1 MLFKNIFITHTIII
15 SFFYLTSS
23 ILWGEARQRF
33 AGKSKF
39 QEFFSGILLSV
50 LTIVLINFPIFTDH
64 GTNIQIRAL
73 GMEIAAIFFGNI
85 TLVTMFFFD
94 IIAFYFIKGFNY
106 VYLIDSLL
114 LLIVLFIGFYMNYQ
128 KWDEK
133 KRILILTPIIILFRC
148 IGFYLID
155 KWMLKPMG
163 AIVSERLLQTIGFW
177 ILMFVPALLL
187 SYFIAYQ
194 TRNTE
199 IKLKKMENIANVDS
213 LTGLYNRRY
222 FEKQLLNGCSK
233 SYDTSIP
240 MALLMIDVDYF
251 KKYNDLYGHPKGDEC
266 LRKVATSLQLETTSA
281 SGIVARYGGE
291 EFSILLP
298 KSDLNDAIKIGNRL
312 CKNIKK
318 LKIEHEQSEKKLVT
332 LSIGVA
338 SLIAETEQDYLK
350 LVKQA
355 DLALYKSKHNGRDQ
369 VSC

>member
-39 QEFFSGILLSV
+39 QEFFIGFLLSGLTILL
-50 LTIVLINFPIFTDH
+50 LNFPIFTDH
-64 GTNIQIRAL
+64 GTNIQIKTL

-94 IIAFYFIKGFNY
+94 LIAFYFINGFNF

-114 LLIVLFIGFYMNYQ
+114 LLFVLCFGFYMKYE

-133 KRILILTPIIILFRC
+133 KRILILTPMIILFKC
-148 IGFYLID
+148 IGFYLIE
-155 KWMLKPMG
+155 KWMLRPVG
-163 AIVSERLLQTIGFW
+163 VIVIGRLLQTIGFW
-177 ILMFVPALLL
+177 FLMYVPALLL

-222 FEKQLLNGCSK
+222 FEKQLLNGCSI
-233 SYDTSIP
+233 SYESSIP
-240 MALLMIDVDYF
+240 ITLLMIDVDYF

-266 LRKVATSLQLETTSA
+266 LRRVATSLQLETTSEL
-281 SGIVARYGGE
+281 GIVARYGGE

-298 KSDLNDAIKIGNRL
+298 KTDLNDALKIGNRL

-338 SLIAETEQDYLK
+338 SLIAENDQDYLK

-355 DLALYKSKHNGRDQ
+355 DQALYRSKHNGRDQ
-369 VSC
+369 VSY

>member
-1 MLFKNIFITHTIII
+1 MLFKNIFITLTIII

-23 ILWGEARQRF
+23 ILWGKARQRF
-33 AGKSKF
+33 AGRSKL
-39 QEFFSGILLSV
+39 QEFFIGILLSG
-50 LTIVLINFPIFTDH
+50 LTILLLNFPIFTDN
-64 GTNIQIRAL
+64 GTNIQIKAL

-94 IIAFYFIKGFNY
+94 LIAFYFINGFNY
-106 VYLIDSLL
+106 VYVIDSFLL
-114 LLIVLFIGFYMNYQ
+114 LFVLFFGFYMNYQ

-133 KRILILTPIIILFRC
+133 KRIFILTPTIILFKC
-148 IGFYLID
+148 IGFYLIE
-155 KWMLKPMG
+155 KWMLRPIG
-163 AIVSERLLQTIGFW
+163 DIVIGRLLQTMGFW
-177 ILMFVPALLL
+177 ILMYVPALLL

-240 MALLMIDVDYF
+240 MTLLMIDVDYF

-266 LRKVATSLQLETTSA
+266 LRKVATSLQLETTSE

-298 KSDLNDAIKIGNRL
+298 KSDLNDAMKIGNRL

-318 LKIEHEQSEKKLVT
+318 LKIEHEQSDKKLVT